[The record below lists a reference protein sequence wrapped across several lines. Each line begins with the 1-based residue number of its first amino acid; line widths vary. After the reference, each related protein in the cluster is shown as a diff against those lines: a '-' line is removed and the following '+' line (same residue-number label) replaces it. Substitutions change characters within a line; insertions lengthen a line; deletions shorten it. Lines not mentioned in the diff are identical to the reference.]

1 MPGNL
6 KFPWISA
13 RRADAFTLWY
23 LAIFALAQ
31 LVFGAGICQLGSTFE
46 WNCLSR
52 LPCSEPLSGVATTDP
67 VSVVS

>member
-1 MPGNL
+1 M
-6 KFPWISA
+6 
-13 RRADAFTLWY
+13 RTLRY

-31 LVFGAGICQLGSTFE
+31 LVFGAGICQQGSSFRVE
-46 WNCLSR
+46 LPLP